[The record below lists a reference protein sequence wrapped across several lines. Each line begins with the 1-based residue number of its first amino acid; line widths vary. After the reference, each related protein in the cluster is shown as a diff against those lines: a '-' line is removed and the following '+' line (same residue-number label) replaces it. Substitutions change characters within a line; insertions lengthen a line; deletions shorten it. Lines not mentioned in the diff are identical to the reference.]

1 MDRWK
6 RCCASRNLWV
16 LDFGNKRFCMGRRSA
31 EYLSIGN
38 AGGRGSSW
46 STSRN
51 LVIDR
56 WPGSSDLN
64 GEAARGTLWARAGG
78 GASRN
83 VCWLPLAPGAHFDHA
98 QALPRRQ
105 PRRPTSAGP
114 DGGRPQR
121 RGADCSVS
129 AEAKNRKRRTPV
141 RRWAPAAG
149 RRGPR
154 TRAPRLARLP
164 GPWGREGGRPPPAPP
179 APRAQ
184 RPPRGGACAR
194 GRGLREGAGL
204 PALLTSGSDNGRN
217 GPSAPEVNGSSFV
230 AHSSAAEVESDP
242 PSSAHP
248 PPPRSDSRGGVTAGA
263 AGGAVSLSVL
273 PEARLRE
280 RWGPGGRPAPRRG
293 EPPRQKGGGGTTFWI
308 GRRRRPLLPG
318 EVSKLAA

>member
-154 TRAPRLARLP
+154 TRAPRARPAPRAL
-164 GPWGREGGRPPPAPP
+164 REGGRAAAPGP
-179 APRAQ
+179 SRSPGPTAA
-184 RPPRGGACAR
+184 A
-194 GRGLREGAGL
+194 GRGLREGAGPARGGGAPGPPDVRL
-204 PALLTSGSDNGRN
+204 RQWAKRPFSTGSEWLEFRRTFLRGGSGVGPALLG
-217 GPSAPEVNGSSFV
+217 
-230 AHSSAAEVESDP
+230 
-242 PSSAHP
+242 P
-248 PPPRSDSRGGVTAGA
+248 PPPPAPTPAVAWPQGLRVEQFRSRFCRRRVSGSGGGRGGGRLLGAG
-263 AGGAVSLSVL
+263 SRL
-273 PEARLRE
+273 ARRVAEGLLFGSEGDGSPSFR
-280 RWGPGGRPAPRRG
+280 GRS
-293 EPPRQKGGGGTTFWI
+293 Q
-308 GRRRRPLLPG
+308 
-318 EVSKLAA
+318 S